1 MKIRRFVASDIREAM
16 RQVREALGPDA
27 VILETQRVEGG
38 IELSAAVDY
47 EPPATPAAADPAAKY
62 AAVAA
67 DGGTGQPAPVAAPV
81 AAGSVPRLA
90 DDREFRNLR

>member
-27 VILETQRVEGG
+27 VILETQRVDGG

-47 EPPATPAAADPAAKY
+47 EPG
-62 AAVAA
+62 AVAE
-67 DGGTGQPAPVAAPV
+67 PAGA
-81 AAGSVPRLA
+81 PRLPERPA
-90 DDREFRNLR
+90 VGRRPRRDLRRR